1 MNEAAWQRAKKS
13 PSSLAVTKEIKVEQI
28 KSSKDSSVSFT
39 RFCFAAF
46 ILQVCRFES
55 SVSVLESVYTIFITR

>member
-1 MNEAAWQRAKKS
+1 MNETAGQRAKKS

-28 KSSKDSSVSFT
+28 KSSKDSRVSFT

-46 ILQVCRFES
+46 ILHVYRFKS
-55 SVSVLESVYTIFITR
+55 SVSVSESVYTIFITR